1 MERKSLPLRY
11 YYGILWVHKFQ
22 RCPFK
27 YTAIDKLLYL
37 KSYKWCGDSS
47 ISTSHAWNQLQKHS
61 TCWWNATFSCVLYLF
76 RWGPHVCIWIWIPH
90 VLPHTLSDQSDHLY
104 AYECT
109 AVTEHVHHHLHK
121 KTLLP
126 PAWCHWLRVTGGC
139 LCHPSEPLTAS
150 SPACHSCCLS
160 GQWGRQQVHSLRDSI
175 IHQGAHLKLGPACL
189 HSLRPSHARLT
200 HTEV

>member
-1 MERKSLPLRY
+1 MNFYGYIRFKDVPLSVLP
-11 YYGILWVHKFQ
+11 
-22 RCPFK
+22 
-27 YTAIDKLLYL
+27 
-37 KSYKWCGDSS
+37 KWQVFVPQKPQAMWGLQHTN
-47 ISTSHAWNQLQKHS
+47 IHAWNQLQKHS
-61 TCWWNATFSCVLYLF
+61 TCWWNGTFSCVLYLF
-76 RWGPHVCIWIWIPH
+76 CWRPHVWIWIWISC

-109 AVTEHVHHHLHK
+109 AVTEHAHHHLHK
-121 KTLLP
+121 KMLLP

-139 LCHPSEPLTAS
+139 LCHPSEPVTAS

-160 GQWGRQQVHSLRDSI
+160 GQRGRQQVHSLRDSI
-175 IHQGAHLKLGPACL
+175 IHQGGHLKLGPACL